1 MVSGPCQLP
10 ANDTVPVVGAVCGPL
25 QPAAPTTPVQSVKTT
40 MASVAWRSVMWFD
53 SDGDYTPERR
63 PSDRTT
69 SASRA
74 ARRCVP
80 ATKRVRCWSHAR
92 TPRCVSTVQHVCTSG
107 TDRGLSV
114 ASAMSRTCSSG
125 FMEATHMVSKLASRS
140 KIVLGVVTLLAVVSI
155 ATVHPAAAK
164 DPAAAGLS
172 VPVVGT
178 ATSGTITGALNG
190 TATITKFVA
199 SQGQLTAVGTLVG
212 TVTDTS
218 GAVRSIATTFST
230 QLAPT
235 AVTAAC
241 EILHLDL
248 GAINLNL
255 LGLQVQT
262 NEIVLDI
269 AAVPGAGNL
278 LGNLL

>member
-1 MVSGPCQLP
+1 M
-10 ANDTVPVVGAVCGPL
+10 
-25 QPAAPTTPVQSVKTT
+25 
-40 MASVAWRSVMWFD
+40 R
-53 SDGDYTPERR
+53 
-63 PSDRTT
+63 
-69 SASRA
+69 
-74 ARRCVP
+74 
-80 ATKRVRCWSHAR
+80 RVRNVAGM
-92 TPRCVSTVQHVCTSG
+92 QI
-107 TDRGLSV
+107 GLE
-114 ASAMSRTCSSG
+114 
-125 FMEATHMVSKLASRS
+125 EATHMVKMLASRS
-140 KIVLGVVTLLAVVSI
+140 RIVLGVATLLAVVST

-164 DPAAAGLS
+164 DPASTALS

-199 SQGQLTAVGTLVG
+199 SQGQLTAVGTLTG
-212 TVTDTS
+212 TVTDAT

-235 AVTAAC
+235 AVTASC

-248 GAINLNL
+248 GPINLNV
-255 LGLQVQT
+255 LGLAVQT

-278 LGNLL
+278 LGNLLCSVANLLNGSGGLAGIANLLNQILAAL